1 MNEFEIIKHIMIS
14 EGIGFDELSEKLGYK
29 SNSSTYKTLDNKH
42 IYVDT
47 WKKYLDSL
55 GYDII
60 VRKKDGGEEYVVSDD
75 NYPSPLRF
83 HGMDLGLDKILK

>member
-1 MNEFEIIKHIMIS
+1 MDEFEIVKHIMIY

-47 WKKYLDSL
+47 WKRYLDRL
-55 GYDII
+55 GYDIV
-60 VRKKDGGEEYVVSDD
+60 VRKRDSKEEYVVTEDS
-75 NYPSPLRF
+75 YPSPLRF
-83 HGMDLGLDKILK
+83 HDMELGLDRMLK